1 MKKKLEMRDMK
12 SHCEKQSCNNEK
24 VTITRKS
31 CNKKIKKKKKIT
43 NVSCNNEKQVAI
55 TRKNCKCKI

>member
-31 CNKKIKKKKKIT
+31 CNKKRKELKKKK
-43 NVSCNNEKQVAI
+43 NH
-55 TRKNCKCKI
+55 KCKLQ